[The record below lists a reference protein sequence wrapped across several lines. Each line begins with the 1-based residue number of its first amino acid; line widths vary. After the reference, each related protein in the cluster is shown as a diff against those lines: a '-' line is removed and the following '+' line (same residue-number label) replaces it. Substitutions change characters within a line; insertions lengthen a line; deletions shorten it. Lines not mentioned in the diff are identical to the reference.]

1 MLRIL
6 AFELSLF
13 LLPFALFGLWRLGMS
28 ASKKAEAPP
37 TPIVPMAIA
46 GGVLAIV
53 GFFILVLINGGEGSD
68 EESRYVPPSLNQ
80 DGVVH
85 GNFSREPGERTRPAP
100 DERPFGKPDE
110 DHELTPD
117 ALAQPDGK
125 GPDEISQE
133 MPLDAIDPP
142 GDVPPVDD
150 D

>member
-37 TPIVPMAIA
+37 APLVPMAIA

-53 GFFILVLINGGEGSD
+53 GFFILVLINGGEGTG
-68 EESRYVPPSLNQ
+68 EETRYVPPSLTQ

-85 GNFSREPGERTRPAP
+85 GNFSREPTERPIP
-100 DERPFGKPDE
+100 DANERPFGKPDE

-117 ALAQPDGK
+117 ALAEPDGK
-125 GPDEISQE
+125 GPDEVSQDV
-133 MPLDAIDPP
+133 PLDAIDPP
-142 GDVPPVDD
+142 GDELPADD